1 MEQIKTVFL
10 LTFLTVVF
18 VFMGYSFGGSS
29 GMLIAFLLAGGMNF
43 YAYYFSDQQV
53 LKHYDAT
60 LLEDTRHPVYK
71 ITQNLTKKAGLP
83 MPKVYLI
90 PDHTP
95 NAFATGRNHEHAAV
109 AVTMGL
115 YEMLNEKELEG
126 VIAHELSHI
135 KHYDILIGT
144 IAAVIAG
151 AIAMIAN
158 MMQFGAMFG
167 GNNNNRQGAN
177 PIVMILMAILL
188 PLAASIIQMTVSRS
202 REYMADEGAARM
214 TGNPAGLQSALK
226 KLENYARSGHQ
237 IHNATEQTAH
247 MFIINPFSGLKS
259 TLGSLFRTHP
269 TTEDRIARLEEL
281 KSELK

>member
-1 MEQIKTVFL
+1 MEQMKTVFL
-10 LTFLTVVF
+10 LTLLTVLF
-18 VFMGYSFGGSS
+18 VFIGFSFGGTN
-29 GMLIAFLLAGGMNF
+29 GMIIAFLLAGGMNF
-43 YAYYFSDQQV
+43 YAYYYSDKQV
-53 LKHYDAT
+53 LKQYNAT
-60 LLEDTRHPVYK
+60 QIEDKRHPVYR
-71 ITQNLTKKAGLP
+71 ITEKLVHKAGLP
-83 MPKVYLI
+83 MPKVFLI

-126 VIAHELSHI
+126 VIAHELSHV

-144 IAAVIAG
+144 IAAMFAG

-158 MMQFGAMFG
+158 MMQFTAMFG
-167 GNNNNRQGAN
+167 GNNRQGSN
-177 PIVMILMAILL
+177 PIIMIIMAILL

-202 REYMADEGAARM
+202 REFMADEGSARM

-259 TLGSLFRTHP
+259 SFGNLFRTHP

-281 KSELK
+281 KSELQ